1 MDRILIVEDD
11 LRIAELLRRFLEGE
25 QFSVDVVA
33 DGNDAIRVIL
43 RSQPD
48 LVVLDMMLPGIDG
61 LGVCRQVRPGY
72 SGPILML
79 TAKDDD
85 LTEVA
90 ALNIGIDDYL
100 SKPAR
105 PHVLLARIRALLRR
119 VTQPVEAE
127 EPAAELQI
135 QDLTL
140 VRGSRTVLKHGEDLR
155 LSESD
160 FELLWFMAS
169 RAGEVVSRDALLSCL
184 RGVEFDGVDRSV
196 DMRISKLR
204 RCLGDSQSPYHYIRT
219 VRGKGYLFLE
229 GSAP

>member
-11 LRIAELLRRFLEGE
+11 LRIAELLRRFFEGE

-33 DGNDAIRVIL
+33 DGHDAIRTIL
-43 RSQPD
+43 RGQPD

-61 LGVCRQVRPGY
+61 LEVCRQVRPEY
-72 SGPILML
+72 IGPILML

-90 ALNIGIDDYL
+90 ALNSGIDDYL

-105 PHVLLARIRALLRR
+105 PHVLLARVRALLRR
-119 VTQPVEAE
+119 VAQPAE
-127 EPAAELQI
+127 VAEPVAEIQI
-135 QDLTL
+135 QDLVL
-140 VRGSRTVLKHGEDLR
+140 VHGSRIVLKGGEDLR

-169 RAGEVVSRDALLSCL
+169 RAGDVVSRDALLSCL

-204 RCLGDSQSPYHYIRT
+204 RCLGDFRNPYRYIRT

-229 GSAP
+229 GSAS